1 MKIFF
6 STIFYKFFQ
15 FSKYIGNVD
24 DDSYAFKSVAIL
36 SLFISLNFF
45 TVVAYYR
52 CLIEHTNDLQLSKIV
67 EVLMIVGIGALV
79 YFIFYRDK
87 KYEIY
92 FEKFIAQSKF
102 KGRIGTWLTI
112 FYMLGSIL
120 FLISPI
126 WLRCNS

>member
-52 CLIEHTNDLQLSKIV
+52 CLIEHVNEMQFSRIL
-67 EVLMIVGIGALV
+67 EVLIVIGIGALV
-79 YFIFYRDK
+79 YFIFYKDK
-87 KYEIY
+87 KYESY
-92 FEKFIAQSKF
+92 FEKFVKQSKF

-112 FYMLGSIL
+112 LYMIGSIL
-120 FLISPI
+120 FLTSTI
-126 WLRCNS
+126 WLKCKS